1 MLKNM
6 GGKMLKKIKEIFYNR
21 NIWICLTFL
30 LCIICIW
37 CISFKNVVE
46 VSSNQVEE
54 TKTYAWGFVR
64 AKNNE
69 QPSFTK
75 QYVDVLDKYGGIY
88 VGNSEE
94 QVIYLTFDEGY
105 ENGYTSQILDVLKQN
120 NVPAAFFVTGDY
132 VKRNEDLVKRMIEE
146 GHIVGNHSMNHP
158 SFGLLKNEMKIKD
171 EILSLEHLVME
182 KYNYKMTYFRPPKGE
197 YSAFSMKC
205 IENLGY
211 ITVLWSFAYDDWD
224 VNKQGR
230 EDYAMKLITNNY
242 HNGSIMLLHAVSK
255 DNANILQ
262 KVIFDAREKGY
273 EFKSLDQFKR

>member
-1 MLKNM
+1 MI
-6 GGKMLKKIKEIFYNR
+6 KKIKEIFSNR
-21 NIWICLTFL
+21 NIWICLGFL
-30 LCIICIW
+30 SCIICIW
-37 CISFKNVVE
+37 AVSFKNAVE
-46 VSSNQVEE
+46 VTSSQVGE

-69 QPSFTK
+69 QPSFAKEYT
-75 QYVDVLDKYGGIY
+75 DVLNEYSGIY
-88 VGNSEE
+88 VGNLDEK
-94 QVIYLTFDEGY
+94 VIYLTFDEGY
-105 ENGYTSQILDVLKQN
+105 ENGYTGQILDVLKEN

-132 VKRNEDLVKRMIEE
+132 VKRNEDLVKRMIDE

-158 SFGLLKNEMKIKD
+158 SFGTLKNEMKIKD
-171 EILSLEHLVME
+171 EILSLEELVME
-182 KYNYKMTYFRPPKGE
+182 KFNYKMTYFRPPKGE
-197 YSAFSMKC
+197 YSVFSMRC

-211 ITVLWSFAYDDWD
+211 TTVLWSFAYDDWD

-262 KVIFDAREKGY
+262 KVISDAREKGY
-273 EFKSLDQFKR
+273 EFKSLEEFKR